1 MKNNRSICFKL
12 IDYNRLENK
21 NECNQLITIRQNST
35 MKSIINRLHFE
46 GIVPMPDIYE
56 YFLIRSKESVYMYI
70 ILILKITSDQ

>member
-1 MKNNRSICFKL
+1 
-12 IDYNRLENK
+12 
-21 NECNQLITIRQNST
+21 